1 LASYTK
7 SNGVWAAR
15 LQEENPAP
23 STTERIAASPACA

>member
-1 LASYTK
+1 LAPYTK